1 MYNDILVPTDGGEG
15 MGTVIERA
23 VDVAAQR
30 GGKIHALSVVD
41 NEVFLTLDEGL
52 TDAVDTELAA
62 NAERAVELVTDAAG
76 AAGVESDSAVRR
88 GRPSEEI
95 LTFAD
100 EIDADLL
107 VMGTRGVDDHERRM
121 LGSVSQ
127 DVITETTRP
136 TLVVPV
142 GSD

>member
-1 MYNDILVPTDGGEG
+1 MYDEILVPTDGGEG
-15 MGTVIERA
+15 METVIERA

-30 GGKIHALSVVD
+30 GAKIHALSVID

-62 NAERAVELVTDAAG
+62 NAERAVGVVTDAAE
-76 AAGVESDSAVRR
+76 AAGVESGGAVRR

-95 LTFAD
+95 LAFAD

-107 VMGTRGVDDHERRM
+107 VMGTRGVNDHERRM

-127 DVITETTRP
+127 DVITEATRP

-142 GSD
+142 GSE

>member
-1 MYNDILVPTDGGEG
+1 MYDDILVPTDGGEG
-15 MGTVIERA
+15 METVIERA

-30 GGKIHALSVVD
+30 GAKVHALSVVD

-52 TDAVDTELAA
+52 TDAVDTELTAD
-62 NAERAVELVTDAAG
+62 AERAVGLVTDAAE
-76 AAGVESDSAVRR
+76 AAGVESDGAVRR

-95 LTFAD
+95 LAFAD